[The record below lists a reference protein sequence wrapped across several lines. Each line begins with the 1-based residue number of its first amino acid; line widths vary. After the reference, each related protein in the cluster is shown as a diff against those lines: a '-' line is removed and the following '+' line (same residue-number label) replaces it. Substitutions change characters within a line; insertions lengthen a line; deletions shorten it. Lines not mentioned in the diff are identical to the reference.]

1 MQFGL
6 LRFSSL
12 KSIPPVMPSAW
23 QRQSDAAALRVSR
36 VCDYTR
42 RILFDRAY
50 TTPRGSQQSLTVVVQ
65 YTFFL
70 RQLIY
75 HSAAAPPLK

>member
-6 LRFSSL
+6 LNFLLL

-23 QRQSDAAALRVSR
+23 QRQSDAAALRMSR
-36 VCDYTR
+36 VCDYTAHTFL
-42 RILFDRAY
+42 IEHIHYSTWWPAVIKCGL
-50 TTPRGSQQSLTVVVQ
+50 Q

>member
-1 MQFGL
+1 
-6 LRFSSL
+6 
-12 KSIPPVMPSAW
+12 MPSAW

-50 TTPRGSQQSLTVVVQ
+50 TTPRGSQQSLTVVQ
-65 YTFFL
+65 YTFFP

-75 HSAAAPPLK
+75 HSAAAPSLK